1 MRENYLKF
9 KVLIVF
15 LSLHSVFYGQDCANS
30 ITNSDGPDTLC
41 SGNPATLTATS
52 NGDQVYWF
60 DAATNGTLLHTGS
73 PYQTNSLSTTRSFWV
88 ESRKT
93 VTGSAVSGGA
103 KAAPTS
109 TSGSS
114 VVTTTS
120 PWGLVFNATQSFV
133 LNSVDVFI
141 TSATEGSLVINLKDS
156 NQTVLETLTVATP
169 AGGTGANI
177 VQFTVPLNFTIPVG
191 NGYRLLAVSS
201 PSMVRDLG
209 SNSFPFAL
217 GTVGSV
223 TQGTINN
230 SLTGNPGVYYFFYN
244 WNYSPIE
251 TCTSTRQEVA
261 VTVTPS
267 PSLPTGTTPQTFTPG
282 ETIADI
288 EVTGTNLTWYSDSA
302 GTTPLPTTTPLVHGV
317 TYYVRQQENGCS
329 SALLGITVSSS
340 LSVGETSF
348 SELRYYPNPVNNT
361 LFIRNS
367 EEIASLEVFNLLG
380 QKLLDRQTNAA
391 ASEIDLSSLSKG
403 SYLLKINSSS
413 GQTKTIKIVKS

>member
-1 MRENYLKF
+1 MKENYF
-9 KVLIVF
+9 KIKALIV
-15 LSLHSVFYGQDCANS
+15 LLGITSAFYGQDCTNS

-52 NGDQVYWF
+52 NGDQVYCF
-60 DAATNGTLLHTGS
+60 NVATNGTLLHTGS
-73 PYQTNSLSTTRSFWV
+73 PYQTNSLSNTTSFWV

-93 VTGSAVSGGA
+93 VTGSPVTGGA
-103 KAAPTS
+103 KTAPTG
-109 TSGSS
+109 TAGSS
-114 VVTTTS
+114 VVATTS

-141 TSATEGSLVINLKDS
+141 TSTTAGSLVINLKDS
-156 NQTVLETLTVATP
+156 NQTVLQTLTVATP
-169 AGGTGANI
+169 PGGTGANT

-201 PSMVRDLG
+201 PSMIRDLG
-209 SNSFPFAL
+209 TNSFPYPL

-230 SLTGNPGVYYFFYN
+230 SLTSNPGVYYFFYN
-244 WNYSPIE
+244 WNYSPIA

-267 PSLPTGTTPQTFTPG
+267 PSVPTGTTPQAFTSG
-282 ETIADI
+282 ETVADI

-302 GTTPLPTTTPLVHGV
+302 GTTSIPTTTPLVDGA
-317 TYYVRQQENGCS
+317 TYYVSQQENGCS

-340 LSVGETSF
+340 LSLGETSF
-348 SELRYYPNPVNNT
+348 NNFKYYPNPVNDR

-367 EEIASLEVFNLLG
+367 EEIASVEVFNLLG
-380 QKLLDRQTNAA
+380 QKLVSKKTDTTV
-391 ASEIDLSSLSKG
+391 SEIDMSSLSKG
-403 SYLLKINSSS
+403 SYLLKINSLLGES
-413 GQTKTIKIVKS
+413 KTVKIIKN